1 MCMCEMEPSSV
12 KSQNKFKNE
21 NEKNHP
27 PIPKYTFA
35 SYHVPCTHI
44 YTFFYLRKCHSS
56 NVYFSSLQTGKFE
69 VTPVRWN
76 CEKQIIR
83 FLTRWKG
90 KSGKQWFLIFCQTY
104 KQSQCLDEWGIL
116 EKTHFSHYPYRI
128 NAALVKSKRN
138 VTTCNSFSQKKK
150 CIWLKA
156 NNQK

>member
-21 NEKNHP
+21 NEKKHP
-27 PIPKYTFA
+27 PHPQIHICKL
-35 SYHVPCTHI
+35 SCTLHAHI
-44 YTFFYLRKCHSS
+44 YLFFNLRKCHSS
-56 NVYFSSLQTGKFE
+56 NVYFSSLQAGKFE

-76 CEKQIIR
+76 CEKQITR
-83 FLTRWKG
+83 YLTRWKW

-116 EKTHFSHYPYRI
+116 EKTNLSRYPYRS

-138 VTTCNSFSQKKK
+138 VTTCNCFSQGKKN
-150 CIWLKA
+150 A
-156 NNQK
+156 YD